1 MYEKNMKQL
10 NDGKQFNN
18 GYINKIASHSL
29 GGDRKIHMDKN
40 DGRLYLALIIQ
51 CDDSI
56 NTRNGHDCHIA
67 SHLNLSA
74 SILVS
79 LILGAYIYT
88 YLAHYLQWSHV
99 DVSLQ

>member
-1 MYEKNMKQL
+1 MKQL

-99 DVSLQ
+99 DVSMQ